1 MRFSPEKP
9 IFGRGLFL
17 SALIALFFVQGLMSA
32 EAKRPLMRFPDIHG
46 DTIVFVHGEDIWSV
60 PSQGGT
66 ANRLTIH
73 DGQERFPK
81 FSPDGSQ
88 IAFTGEYDGNNDV
101 FVMDIHA
108 QDKTEGYDKIVIK
121 RYLVE
126 RTFPDGLNIPVN
138 TEGSEICLTVVST
151 NAQDNVSWVHSY
163 VTKDKKK
170 TFCIY
175 DAPSPEAIRKA
186 ADKNGL
192 PVDNIV
198 EVSVLD
204 PYFYK

>member
-1 MRFSPEKP
+1 MKK
-9 IFGRGLFL
+9 FL
-17 SALIALFFVQGLMSA
+17 LILVSFVMNS
-32 EAKRPLMRFPDIHG
+32 
-46 DTIVFVHGEDIWSV
+46 
-60 PSQGGT
+60 
-66 ANRLTIH
+66 
-73 DGQERFPK
+73 
-81 FSPDGSQ
+81 
-88 IAFTGEYDGNNDV
+88 V

-204 PYFYK
+204 PYFYN